1 MCHIGHTGNIRIT
14 LCGHGYSFL
23 FVSHAPWIVFVAF
36 RSFLVNPSGF
46 QLRVVATGN
55 AHFSTKDTFMKS
67 GLFSHMSSTLSL
79 KNSVKSATV
88 ITLATAMVF
97 GSASVASAQDMNSL
111 LPGASSDGSVVVT
124 DSPRIQVI
132 VGENKGEDT
141 LTVEIKNNYDSNFS
155 CFAPGVSTDA
165 KKPARLPNTV
175 TEAEIVAKAVD
186 YYRTWPNVPS
196 DGINVPL
203 LGVIPT
209 NGLLEFVPDG
219 LLGSALGKQLN
230 TRAQLFRAWEQAKLA
245 GHTGEIPVFELKPF
259 GTSTHEVVLNKP
271 GSGERTD
278 FEAAALVYCTDT
290 DDPHKQQYVFAGYES
305 GKAPRGSG
313 FGGSLGSP
321 GLPSPSL

>member
-1 MCHIGHTGNIRIT
+1 MGTASCA
-14 LCGHGYSFL
+14 YPMP
-23 FVSHAPWIVFVAF
+23 PWIVFGAF
-36 RSFLVNPSGF
+36 QAFLANPSGF

-55 AHFSTKDTFMKS
+55 IHFSTKDTFMKS
-67 GLFSHMSSTLSL
+67 GLFSRMSSTLSP
-79 KNSVKSATV
+79 KNSVRPATV
-88 ITLATAMVF
+88 IAVATAVVF

-111 LPGASSDGSVVVT
+111 LPGASSDGNVVVT

-141 LTVEIKNNYDSNFS
+141 VTVEIKNNYDSNFS

-165 KKPARLPNTV
+165 KKPAQLPNTV
-175 TEAEIVAKAVD
+175 TEAEIVAQAVD

-245 GHTGEIPVFELKPF
+245 GHTGEIPVFELKPLD
-259 GTSTHEVVLNKP
+259 TSTHEVVLNKP

-278 FEAAALVYCTDT
+278 FEAAALVYCTDN

-305 GKAPRGSG
+305 GKAPRVGG

-321 GLPSPSL
+321 GLPSPSLKMS